1 MHTGNQPKEEYFK
14 VIIIDMNQ
22 ISVASLMMH
31 LNMTKQKTVD
41 EDMVRHMIL
50 NSVRLYRNMFK
61 EKYGEVVLTYDSRH
75 YWRRDFFPQYKA
87 SRRKSREK
95 DLKDWDNIFSALN
108 MIKAE
113 FKENLPYKYLEVYGA
128 EADDIIGTLCKK
140 EREPIM
146 IVSGDKDFIQLHK
159 YNNVHQYS
167 PIVKKH
173 ITGHNPDT
181 YIRTHILKGDT
192 SDGVP
197 NVLSVDDTFT
207 EGIRQRPLG
216 KKKIE
221 TWLESMDSMP
231 DETKRNYQRNEKLI
245 SLDKIPQDLEEQI
258 LSEIDAAPH
267 GDRSKL
273 LNYFIKNRLKELTE
287 SIGDF

>member
-1 MHTGNQPKEEYFK
+1 M
-14 VIIIDMNQ
+14 IIIDMNQ

-61 EKYGEVVLTYDSRH
+61 DKYGEVVLTYDSRH

-87 SRRKSREK
+87 SRRKNREK
-95 DLKDWDNIFSALN
+95 DTKDWDNIFGALN
-108 MIKAE
+108 KIKAE

-140 EREPIM
+140 ESEPIM

-197 NVLSVDDTFT
+197 NVLSGDDTFT
-207 EGIRQRPLG
+207 EGLRQKPLG

-221 TWLESMDSMP
+221 IWLESMESMP

-245 SLDKIPQDLEEQI
+245 NLDKIPEELEDQI